1 MNMHKK
7 NVSRVRI
14 DFPAIIMNIDTT
26 DLCAINRWAMQLE
39 RELHSGIDV
48 NVHRETSLACQ

>member
-1 MNMHKK
+1 MHKK

-14 DFPAIIMNIDTT
+14 AFPAIIMNIDTT